1 MSRLVVVSNRVSK
14 PSDGAVTGGL
24 AVAVEAALKENGG
37 MWFGWSGNVARR
49 RARRPRISEH
59 GSVAYATID
68 LSQEDFDAYY
78 LGFANQTLWPAF
90 HYRLDLIAYD
100 RAFYAAY
107 REVNDQFARHLMPLL
122 KRNDLVWVHDYQL
135 VLVGGA
141 LKERGC
147 RAPIG
152 FFLHIPFPA
161 LSVMIAVPRHEELV
175 RALFDYDLVGFQTAD
190 DQRQFEDYVV
200 HRAGGTVSKLGI
212 VKAFG
217 RSVRIGVFPVGI
229 DTDVFAAYTQTPEAR
244 RRYQSVRRSLYG
256 RDMIIGVDRLDHTKG
271 IAERLRAYQQLLI
284 SHTEYRNHLVLMQVA
299 PPTRTQV
306 PGYREITSFLET
318 TTGRI
323 NGQLAEFDWVPIRYL
338 NKAYSQQA
346 LVGMYMAARVGL
358 VTPLRDGMNLV
369 AKEYVA
375 AQDPDDPGVLI
386 LSAFAGAARQLS
398 EALIVN
404 PYDIE
409 TVAETIHRGLRM
421 SRDERRERWKAMMRT
436 LRAEDVTAWRRNFV
450 AALRAAK
457 ATPMAT

>member
-457 ATPMAT
+457 ATPMAA